1 MNRNNKRRGK
11 DRIPPIRE
19 VNAEELL
26 SREPVKIDLTAI
38 AGYVTGKVI
47 MVTGAGGSIGSELCR
62 QIVPFRPKKLLMVD
76 HDENSLHALQIEL
89 DRTMPQAGY
98 ETVMADIR
106 DRKRM
111 EDLFSFF
118 RPSIVFHA
126 AAHKHVPL
134 METNEAE
141 AVKTNIFG
149 TRIMIECA
157 SKFAAERF
165 VFISTDKTVKP
176 SSMMGATKRIAE
188 MVVLSANAASS
199 TNFIIVRFGNVIGS
213 RGSVLPIFQ
222 QQIREG
228 GPVTVTHPDM
238 VRYFM
243 TIREAVQLVIQAGA
257 FTQGGELFVLDMGQ
271 PVKIAELARK
281 LIRMSG
287 FEPDRDIRIVYTGI
301 RPGEKIVEE
310 LLTEEEGIRATRHDR
325 IWICSP
331 HAMMSEQSLPSVLDR
346 LEELLSEQN
355 QWTSSEQIRSLI
367 RLLLPGLPG
376 RSRP

>member
-1 MNRNNKRRGK
+1 MNRINKRRGK
-11 DRIPPIRE
+11 DGIPPVRE

-62 QIVPFRPKKLLMVD
+62 QILPFRPNKLLMVD

-89 DRTMPQAGY
+89 ERTLPQAGH
-98 ETVMADIR
+98 ETIMADIR

-157 SKFAAERF
+157 SNFAVERF

-188 MVVLSANAASS
+188 MVVQSANAASP

-213 RGSVLPIFQ
+213 RGSVLPLFQ

-287 FEPDRDIRIVYTGI
+287 FEPDRDIPIVYTGI

-310 LLTEEEGIRATRHDR
+310 LLTEEEGIQATRHDR

-331 HAMMSEQSLPSVLDR
+331 HAMSEQSLSAVLGR

-355 QWTSSEQIRSLI
+355 QWTSSEQIRGLI
-367 RLLLPGLPG
+367 RLLLPGMPG